1 MLDTIVRFFQE
12 GGPFMIP
19 ILLSAVATFLVRA
32 LPYYATFLDRLPSFL
47 SKSLRLLS
55 VAALGPLI
63 FPGVILDYNQSWYA
77 GLLGIAAAALFA
89 YKRQGMIIPILLS
102 IGVTY
107 LALLL

>member
-1 MLDTIVRFFQE
+1 MTDHP
-12 GGPFMIP
+12 PFMIP

-32 LPYYATFLDRLPSFL
+32 LPYYATFLDRLPKFL
-47 SKSLRLLS
+47 SKSLRLLPI
-55 VAALGPLI
+55 AALGPLI